1 MKKFSLVII
10 FTFIHIISNSQ
21 IVLEQEIT
29 TNPLYGAFFV
39 KLNDGASKY
48 YYFDNQTLTIRIYNS
63 NNSLFQTTNVIE
75 NSLYNPSNFYE
86 NPDLTICCVSDQL
99 FDSDNNIE
107 FMALIDGYDI
117 NGNNVIKTAII
128 DDDGSILFLVNNQK
142 PTDSQESLPNYPSWI
157 ANTENGTKMILVSE
171 GDDWENNMYIYSLP
185 GTVPSLANNEI
196 PLKNIN
202 GRLRNYPN
210 PAKNYTIIEYQIPKN
225 ESLADIVVYNMNGQE
240 VKRFKID
247 NHANY
252 LQLSTDDLTTG
263 TYFYNLQT
271 STFKSEGKKMV
282 IEN

>member
-63 NNSLFQTTNVIE
+63 NNSLFQITNVIE

-86 NPDLTICCVSDQL
+86 NPNLTICCVSDQL

-107 FMALIDGYDI
+107 FMAIIDGYDI